1 MIWHGMEENMT
12 QVRVFLGA
20 VVLALI
26 VCCWSPAKTAAQE
39 IGESARV
46 AEDLDV
52 VRMSGRVYMHVSRYE
67 MPPFGLVP
75 ANGLILVDK
84 GEAFLFDTPWTE
96 SQTEVLLDWI
106 ENVLHARVTAC
117 VPNHW
122 HKDAMGGLPAVC
134 NYVASRPTPTTAL
147 LPLPAKRACARR
159 STASRASGRSNCTV
173 WRCINVYLVGG
184 HSTDGIFVWIPA
196 ENLLFPGCMAKDA
209 KAVNLGNTED
219 ADVRAWPGTMEKA
232 LAAFPGARIVVPRPQ
247 GSPAARSCCGIRA
260 IWPCGRADHDRA
272 IPD

>member
-1 MIWHGMEENMT
+1 MEENMT

-52 VRMSGRVYMHVSRYE
+52 VRLSGRVYMHVSRYE

-106 ENVLHARVTAC
+106 ENVLRASVTAC

-122 HKDAMGGLPAVC
+122 HKDAMGGLPAVHRRGIPT
-134 NYVASRPTPTTAL
+134 YAYDGTIAIARQKGLRPPEHGFASERTL
-147 LPLPAKRACARR
+147 KLHGLEVR
-159 STASRASGRSNCTV
+159 
-173 WRCINVYLVGG
+173 NVYLGGG

-232 LAAFPGARIVVPRPQ
+232 LAAFPDARIVVPGHGQPGGPELLRHTRDLALRAG
-247 GSPAARSCCGIRA
+247 GSR
-260 IWPCGRADHDRA
+260 
-272 IPD
+272 